1 MVSNAALIG
10 YKAEPVGSRTAP
22 GSSSTAA
29 VSCKATVGVVVGTR
43 FFTLPSGQGEKKTDM
58 VKNCFVMPGSGAQ
71 KVNKN
76 GEGEKNGE
84 DEQNMVRVK
93 KHPSAEPN
101 NFP

>member
-76 GEGEKNGE
+76 GEGE
-84 DEQNMVRVK
+84 QNMVRVK